1 MLYACCCTSKSYLN
15 SKSCISL
22 DVEGDLG
29 NDLVIV
35 WLISAL
41 NYVPCTTFKEE
52 EMCIDSRIGSS
63 MIAGG
68 WFIVSKSLKVF
79 SEIPITILRCIRKYE
94 ISRERSLI
102 SFNFESKT
110 F

>member
-79 SEIPITILRCIRKYE
+79 PKFR
-94 ISRERSLI
+94 
-102 SFNFESKT
+102 
-110 F
+110 